1 MWSIRANMRR
11 MSLSHWF
18 EALVGPYLAAGL
30 RARPAVH
37 LDDVGRE
44 VVVAA
49 QQRRAH
55 AVGVDWHAALL
66 EGRDLVDGEATGDDD
81 AHALVAGG
89 VERLADLLD
98 QLRLHAAQVGP

>member
-11 MSLSHWF
+11 GSLSHWF
-18 EALVGPYLAAGL
+18 EALVGPDLAAGL

-55 AVGVDWHAALL
+55 AVGVDRDAAGL
-66 EGRDLVDGEATGDDD
+66 EVADLVDREAARGDD
-81 AHALVAGG
+81 AHALVTGG
-89 VERLADLLD
+89 VERLADPLD
-98 QLRLHAAQVGP
+98 QLRLHAAQVGA